1 MFYVKIAYDWRTVW
15 RLFQYKL
22 SAQFHSSTD
31 VCSKLY
37 KDLPCGTRHRL
48 ETRQK
53 GEDNFL
59 FRILWTML
67 SNKEELVPSPLL
79 PRTER
84 IPLYFHYNF
93 LMDPNYF
100 DSHLRV
106 SYKREPNLWLGDKQ
120 LGGTP
125 VSGSQWRGGTK
136 RERARERRIKALARK
151 TARRG
156 PDIVIIIRFMP
167 RYEQLIRIEVVFTFY
182 LLCHLNPTPRRS
194 ASLFL
199 IFQKRDFILSS
210 SANSNSIMLEFVD

>member
-1 MFYVKIAYDWRTVW
+1 MFYVKTSYDWRTIR
-15 RLFQYKL
+15 RLFRYKS

-53 GEDNFL
+53 EKDNFL

-67 SNKEELVPSPLL
+67 SNKGELAPPSPLL

-84 IPLYFHYNF
+84 IPLYFHNDF
-93 LMDPNYF
+93 LVSPNYF

-106 SYKREPNLWLGDKQ
+106 PYKREPNLWLGDKQ
-120 LGGTP
+120 LGTP

-136 RERARERRIKALARK
+136 REKEELKYLSERHGTEGPRHRDNQFYAALRAI
-151 TARRG
+151 
-156 PDIVIIIRFMP
+156 
-167 RYEQLIRIEVVFTFY
+167 
-182 LLCHLNPTPRRS
+182 N
-194 ASLFL
+194 
-199 IFQKRDFILSS
+199 
-210 SANSNSIMLEFVD
+210 